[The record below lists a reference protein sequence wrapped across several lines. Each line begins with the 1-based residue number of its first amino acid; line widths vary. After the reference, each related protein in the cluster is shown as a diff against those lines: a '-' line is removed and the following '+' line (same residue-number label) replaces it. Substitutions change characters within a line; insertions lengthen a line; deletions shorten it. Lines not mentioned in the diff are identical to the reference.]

1 MLKQALSDKPTEA
14 IHKRPHW
21 NKKTPVILAEEGEYS
36 DYESEF
42 MDRTDN
48 GYVIKEAL
56 APPQHA
62 WAMPNFAA
70 QGGDMRNE
78 ETFACWKVMIY
89 KNPLILILKISYS
102 V

>member
-1 MLKQALSDKPTEA
+1 MLKQALSDNKPTEA

-48 GYVIKEAL
+48 GYIIKEAL

-78 ETFACWKVMIY
+78 ETFACWKVIIY
-89 KNPLILILKISYS
+89 KNSFLICK
-102 V
+102 